1 MNKDKLSQ
9 IRNNISKRKDQK
21 KKYSKITT
29 SRVKSEKWGLDQH
42 FPDDEARHGHF
53 SSIPTYN
60 TNSKDRVPF
69 VQKFLWQSIAAS
81 AIFFAVVFFQGTT
94 NASLEEPKKWTSYAL
109 TEEFPFATVNAW
121 YQAKFGAPFA
131 LQTDMVNAENSPL
144 SSLPV
149 YGEVTETF
157 QENGNGVLITTDEKT
172 EVTAVDTGTVIFAGK
187 DNQKG
192 NMVIVQH
199 ADQSKTIYGHLSK
212 IDVYVYQSI
221 QKNQKIGEYEP
232 ENSQQAMFFSVE
244 KNREAIDPIQVIE
257 VGKQK

>member
-21 KKYSKITT
+21 KKYTKIASSQVKTDKW
-29 SRVKSEKWGLDQH
+29 RVAQH
-42 FPDDEARHGHF
+42 LPDDEARHGHF

-60 TNSKDRVPF
+60 TTSKDRVPF
-69 VQKFLWQSIAAS
+69 VQKFLWQSVAAS
-81 AIFFAVVFFQGTT
+81 AIFFAAVFFQGASHT
-94 NASLEEPKKWTSYAL
+94 SLEEPKKWTNYAL

-121 YQAKFGAPFA
+121 YQSKFGAPFA
-131 LQTDMVNAENSPL
+131 IESDMASTDSSPL
-144 SSLPV
+144 ISLPV

-157 QENGNGVLITTDEKT
+157 QENGDGVLISTDEKT

-187 DNQKG
+187 DNEKG
-192 NMVIVQH
+192 NTVIVQH
-199 ADQSKTIYGHLSK
+199 ADQSKTIYGHLTK

-232 ENSQQAMFFSVE
+232 EDTQQAMFFSIE
-244 KNREAIDPIQVIE
+244 KNRQAIDPIQVIE